1 MNLNVSEN
9 KLLFTVSNVLVSN
22 RENESMKA
30 PTGKYVRS
38 FKKMKRA
45 VSTKGLLT
53 LTKKSIMKDFEPEI
67 NHWLNTIMP
76 KWHRLNRDLYTK
88 LSFISNLIFKITYLI
103 FISICFIF
111 HDGIIINLFNTI
123 YFGLFDVVAE
133 YKRSCNWYT
142 SNCPI
147 TLDQRESF

>member
-1 MNLNVSEN
+1 MSLW
-9 KLLFTVSNVLVSN
+9 KLLQ
-22 RENESMKA
+22 ENM
-30 PTGKYVRS
+30 
-38 FKKMKRA
+38 F
-45 VSTKGLLT
+45 GLLKKWKGPFLLRDCLHWQKT
-53 LTKKSIMKDFEPEI
+53 KSIMKDFEPEI